1 MYKATIFGV
10 KGLELSSEEKEFFS
24 KSKPVGF
31 ILFSRNIQDKKQLR
45 SLVDSLRDTVENP
58 KAPILI
64 DQEGGRVSRLKE
76 PHWFH
81 PPTAATFGDIAL
93 KNLEDAKEAC
103 KLNAQIIGHEL
114 NEMGINVDCAPLLD
128 LPIKDANQVIGDR
141 AFSDNI
147 TIATELAQAM
157 VEGLNS
163 KGIAHIIKHIPGHG
177 RALLDSH
184 FELPHVDTELSVLKK
199 SDFMPFKKLNNAD
212 WAMTAHIVYENIDP
226 DLPATLS
233 KKVIDLVRNEIGFK
247 GIIITDCLTMKAL
260 KGKPENNA
268 RDAFNAG
275 CDLIIFSR
283 PEIEEMD
290 AIIQHSPILDQKQ
303 LDIIE
308 KTHLVTETA
317 DTIELVGRLNGIFK
331 EHGISPCST
340 GIDPTEQHFEL

>member
-1 MYKATIFGV
+1 MYRATIFGV
-10 KGLELSSEEKEFFS
+10 KGLELTSEEQDFFS
-24 KSKPVGF
+24 RTKPVGF
-31 ILFSRNIQDKKQLR
+31 ILFSRNIQDKNQLKA
-45 SLVDSLRDTVENP
+45 LVDSLRDVVENP

-76 PHWFH
+76 PNWFH
-81 PPTAATFGDIAL
+81 PPAAATFGTIAL
-93 KNLEDAKEAC
+93 KNLDDAKEAC
-103 KLNAQIIGHEL
+103 RLNAQIMGHEL
-114 NEMGINVDCAPLLD
+114 NAMGINVDCAPVID
-128 LPIKDANQVIGDR
+128 IPSKDSNQVIGDR

-157 VEGLNS
+157 AEGLNS

-177 RALLDSH
+177 RSLLDSH
-184 FELPHVDTELSVLKK
+184 FELPHVDTEFSVLNE
-199 SDFMPFKKLNNAD
+199 SDFIPFKKLNDAD

-226 DLPATLS
+226 DHPATLS
-233 KKVIDLVRNEIGFK
+233 KKVIDLVRNDIGFK

-260 KGKPENNA
+260 EGKPEENA
-268 RDAFNAG
+268 KDAFDAG

-290 AIIQHSPILDQKQ
+290 AIIQHSPLLDQKQ
-303 LDIIE
+303 IDIIE
-308 KTHLVTETA
+308 KTHVVTETA

-331 EHGISPCST
+331 EYGISPCST